1 MVLIII
7 TGPPAVGKMAAGL
20 ELVKLKGYKLLV
32 NHDTIELA
40 LKFFDYGSKKFN
52 ILNGLFRR
60 RILEEVASSDLKGL
74 IYTYVISFNL
84 EEEKTYLDKVT
95 NLFNQNGR
103 SVYYV
108 ELEADLSE
116 RLRRNRSKS
125 RIEAKPSKR
134 DIVESERRLLGMEKK
149 WVMNSNEK
157 YPFFFSKNYI
167 KINNTNLSP
176 KDVALQIIKAFDLE

>member
-1 MVLIII
+1 MVLILLI
-7 TGPPAVGKMAAGL
+7 GPPAVGKMAVGL
-20 ELVKLKGYKLLV
+20 ELAKLKDYKLLV

-40 LKFFDYGSKKFN
+40 LKFFDYGTKKFN

-103 SVYYV
+103 TVYYV

-116 RLRRNRSKS
+116 RLKRNKSKS
-125 RIEAKPSKR
+125 RMEAKPSKR
-134 DIVESERRLLGMEKK
+134 NAIASERGLLNLEKQYI
-149 WVMNSNEK
+149 MNSNEE
-157 YPFFFSKNYI
+157 YPFFYSKNYI

-176 KDVALQIIKAFDLE
+176 NEVAGKIIKAFSLK

>member
-1 MVLIII
+1 MVLIFLI
-7 TGPPAVGKMAAGL
+7 GPPAVGKMAVGL
-20 ELVKLKGYKLLV
+20 ELAKLKGYKLLV

-60 RILEEVASSDLKGL
+60 RILKEVASSDLKGL
-74 IYTYVISFNL
+74 IYTYVASFNL

-103 SVYYV
+103 TAYYV

-116 RLRRNRSKS
+116 RLNRNRSKS
-125 RIEAKPSKR
+125 RIDAKASKR
-134 DIVESERRLLGMEKK
+134 DVVASERRLLNLEKQYI
-149 WVMNSNEK
+149 MNSNEE
-157 YPFFFSKNYI
+157 YPFFYSKNYI

-176 KDVALQIIKAFDLE
+176 NEVAVQIIKALSLK